1 MKTHEFGL
9 KIRRVNKPVSF
20 RGREEFFPA
29 GEHPVPPGEDLS
41 RPGSWAEIDLYQ
53 FIADPFPIRFKNPKF
68 FFIHHIFRL
77 NRSRM
82 DFMKVID
89 QTVRE
94 IKREVNLKVLKVPE
108 IEQKLSGTK
117 VLDATDD
124 EPWGP
129 HGTALAEIAQ
139 ATKKFSECQMV
150 MNVLWTRL
158 TETDRNWRH
167 VYKALSVI
175 EYLVANGS
183 ERAVDD
189 IIEHTF
195 QISSL
200 SCFEYVEPNGKDS
213 GINVRKKVESIVS
226 LLNDK
231 DKIQAARNKA
241 AANRDKYVGLS
252 STGIT
257 FKSGSAASLSSSNF
271 QRSDRY
277 GGFGSSRDG
286 ETFKDSFKE
295 RELSSEDRF
304 EPGKYKPRR
313 EGSNPGSISKKGSS
327 RYGSTTQDSS
337 ATGVSK
343 SSAKS
348 ASEKYSAMPSQS
360 SSAPSNDDDDD
371 FDDFDPRGTSNAKP
385 AAGSAP
391 QVDLFGDLLDAP
403 ASGPTEMSHG
413 NNNKSEEVD
422 LFADADFVSAPSHVT
437 GGTSGSE
444 LICFASPPASSAVPP
459 PAVDFFAA
467 PEQAAEPEM
476 KPSEPETKPM
486 TNTVDPFAAVPM
498 TNFDNSD
505 LFGSFSSHTDSVS
518 KEQPTQSF
526 VDTGRP
532 NIQNPLTR
540 AASTPPIK
548 KDTFQVKSGVWA
560 DSLSRGLIDLNIT
573 GPKKVD
579 LTDVGIVGGLSVGAE
594 EKDKGLPNSLYMGR
608 AMGTGSGIGKSMSYT
623 TTPSTTA
630 TDMEDFFSSL
640 SSGGG
645 HNNQFGSFQ
654 RFRMDSL

>member
-1 MKTHEFGL
+1 
-9 KIRRVNKPVSF
+9 
-20 RGREEFFPA
+20 
-29 GEHPVPPGEDLS
+29 
-41 RPGSWAEIDLYQ
+41 
-53 FIADPFPIRFKNPKF
+53 
-68 FFIHHIFRL
+68 
-77 NRSRM
+77 M

-108 IEQKLSGTK
+108 IEQK

-150 MNVLWTRL
+150 MNVLWARL

-167 VYKALSVI
+167 VYKALAVI

-213 GINVRKKVESIVS
+213 GINVRKKVENIVS

-257 FKSGSAASLSSSNF
+257 FKSGSATSLGSSGF
-271 QRSDRY
+271 QKSDRY

-286 ETFKDSFKE
+286 ETYKDSFKE
-295 RELSSEDRF
+295 RDQSNEDRF

-313 EGSNPGSISKKGSS
+313 EVSSGGSSKTGSS
-327 RYGSTTQDSS
+327 RYGSTIQDST
-337 ATGVSK
+337 ATGASK
-343 SSAKS
+343 PSIKN
-348 ASEKYSAMPSQS
+348 ASDKYSSIPSQT
-360 SSAPSNDDDDD
+360 SSAPSNNNDDDD
-371 FDDFDPRGTSNAKP
+371 FDDFDPRGTSTAK
-385 AAGSAP
+385 AASGSSP
-391 QVDLFGDLLDAP
+391 QVDLFGQSLIGDLLDAP
-403 ASGPTEMSHG
+403 TSGPTQNSNG
-413 NNNKSEEVD
+413 NSKSEEVD
-422 LFADADFVSAPSHVT
+422 LFADADFVSAPTNVV

-444 LICFASPPASSAVPP
+444 NKVDLFVSPPASSAVPP
-459 PAVDFFAA
+459 AVDFFAA
-467 PEQAAEPEM
+467 SAQVAKPEINPPESKTMSTQA
-476 KPSEPETKPM
+476 
-486 TNTVDPFAAVPM
+486 VDPFAAVPM

-505 LFGSFSSHTDSVS
+505 FFGSFSSHTGSVPT
-518 KEQPTQSF
+518 EPTQSF
-526 VDTGRP
+526 MDSGNP
-532 NIQNPLTR
+532 NNQNSKTS
-540 AASTPPIK
+540 APPSK
-548 KDTFQVKSGVWA
+548 KDAFQVKSGVWA

-579 LTDVGIVGGLSVGAE
+579 LTDVGIVGGLSAGPE
-594 EKDKGLPNSLYMGR
+594 EKDKGLPNSLFMGQ
-608 AMGTGSGIGKSMSYT
+608 AMGTGSGLGKSSGFT
-623 TTPSTTA
+623 TSAT
-630 TDMEDFFSSL
+630 TDMDDFFSSL
-640 SSGGG
+640 SGPQ
-645 HNNQFGSFQ
+645 NQYGSFQ
-654 RFRMDSL
+654 K

>member
-1 MKTHEFGL
+1 
-9 KIRRVNKPVSF
+9 
-20 RGREEFFPA
+20 
-29 GEHPVPPGEDLS
+29 
-41 RPGSWAEIDLYQ
+41 
-53 FIADPFPIRFKNPKF
+53 
-68 FFIHHIFRL
+68 
-77 NRSRM
+77 M

-108 IEQKLSGTK
+108 IEQK

-150 MNVLWTRL
+150 MNVLWARL

-167 VYKALSVI
+167 VYKALAVI

-189 IIEHTF
+189 TIEHTF

-213 GINVRKKVESIVS
+213 GINVRKKVENIVS

-257 FKSGSAASLSSSNF
+257 FKSGSATSLGSSGF
-271 QRSDRY
+271 QKSDRY

-286 ETFKDSFKE
+286 DTYKDSFKE
-295 RELSSEDRF
+295 RDQSNEDRF

-313 EGSNPGSISKKGSS
+313 EVSSGSSPKTGSS
-327 RYGSTTQDSS
+327 RHGSTIQDST
-337 ATGVSK
+337 A
-343 SSAKS
+343 SSASKPS
-348 ASEKYSAMPSQS
+348 IKNASDKYSSIPSQT
-360 SSAPSNDDDDD
+360 SSAPSNNNDDDD
-371 FDDFDPRGTSNAKP
+371 FDDFDPRGTSTAK
-385 AAGSAP
+385 AASGSSP
-391 QVDLFGDLLDAP
+391 QVDLFGQSLIGDLLDAP
-403 ASGPTEMSHG
+403 TPGPTQNSNG
-413 NNNKSEEVD
+413 KSKSEEVD
-422 LFADADFVSAPSHVT
+422 LFADADFVSAPT
-437 GGTSGSE
+437 NLAGGTSGSE
-444 LICFASPPASSAVPP
+444 NKVDLFVSPPASSAVS
-459 PAVDFFAA
+459 PAVDFFAVSA
-467 PEQAAEPEM
+467 QVVEPEI
-476 KPSEPETKPM
+476 KPPESKTM
-486 TNTVDPFAAVPM
+486 STQAVDPFAAVPM

-505 LFGSFSSHTDSVS
+505 LFGSFSSHTGSVPT
-518 KEQPTQSF
+518 EPTQSF
-526 VDTGRP
+526 MDSGNP
-532 NIQNPLTR
+532 NNQNSKTSAP
-540 AASTPPIK
+540 SSK
-548 KDTFQVKSGVWA
+548 KDGFQVKSGVWA

-579 LTDVGIVGGLSVGAE
+579 LTDMGILGGLSAGPE
-594 EKDKGLPNSLYMGR
+594 EKDKGLPNSLFMGQ
-608 AMGTGSGIGKSMSYT
+608 AMGTGSGLGKSSGFT
-623 TTPSTTA
+623 TSAT
-630 TDMEDFFSSL
+630 TDMDDFFSSL
-640 SSGGG
+640 SGPQ
-645 HNNQFGSFQ
+645 NQYGSFQ
-654 RFRMDSL
+654 K